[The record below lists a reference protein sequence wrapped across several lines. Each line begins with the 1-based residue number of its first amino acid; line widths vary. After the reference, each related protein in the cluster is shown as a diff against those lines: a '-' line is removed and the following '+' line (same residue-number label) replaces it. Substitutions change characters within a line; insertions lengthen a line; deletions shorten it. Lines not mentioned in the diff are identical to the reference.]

1 MTSRLYVNGRLTAE
15 GFGIDEA
22 GERLRTAPDAV
33 VWVDLDA
40 PGAADLATLADE
52 FGLHP
57 LAVEDAVQEH
67 ERPKLDHY
75 RNHLFLNV
83 YAVTFD
89 DADGTP
95 RKTEIS
101 AFITPRALITVRKT
115 PFDLKTLTQRWDEEG
130 RPAGA
135 GVDFLVYGLL
145 DLVVDGQYRTAQRI
159 DEAMDTV
166 EDRMLG
172 DGPAPRDVRRRGFV
186 LRRALATLRRAVA
199 PMPDV
204 VRDVAKELA
213 GDDHLRPYYRDVED
227 HARHAVDLIEHSRG
241 RITELLDDDLAEQ
254 SNELNVVTRKL
265 AAWAAI
271 IAVPTALTGYFGQNV
286 PYPGFGKWWGFLLSC
301 ALMLAAASGLYT
313 FLKRRGWL

>member
-22 GERLRTAPDAV
+22 GDRLRNEPDAV
-33 VWVDLDA
+33 LWLDLDA
-40 PGAADLATLADE
+40 PGAADLATLAE
-52 FGLHP
+52 QFGLHP
-57 LAVEDAVQEH
+57 LAVEDAVQDH

-83 YAVTFD
+83 YAVEFD
-89 DADGTP
+89 SEP

-101 AFITPRALITVRKT
+101 AFITPRALITVRKS
-115 PFDLKTLTQRWDEEG
+115 PFDLTTLTRRWDDEE
-130 RPAGA
+130 RPAGT

-145 DLVVDGQYRTAQRI
+145 DLVVDGQYRAAQRI
-159 DEAMDTV
+159 DELMDGV

-172 DGPAPRDVRRRGFV
+172 DGPAPRDVRRHGFV
-186 LRRALATLRRAVA
+186 LRRGLAALRRAVS

-213 GDDHLRPYYRDVED
+213 GDGHLRPYYRDVED

-271 IAVPTALTGYFGQNV
+271 IAIPTALTGYFGQNL
-286 PYPGFGKWWGFLLSC
+286 PYPGFEKWWGFLLSS
-301 ALMLAAASGLYT
+301 ALIGVSASGLYVY
-313 FLKRRGWL
+313 LKRRGWL